1 MDMAMLTASVT
12 TAATIGL
19 GCGTCCSP
27 LISIF
32 LSTYVVSH
40 ADGIKKGITAFLGFF
55 LGKLSSITALCVIS
69 SVISTKF
76 ISDEGY
82 IGSFNLRFAAQICM
96 SIIGLSMLI
105 KWFAAGKKQ
114 NNCSSC
120 KSCQKT
126 EGSGFFPMLFAGI
139 GYGITPCAP
148 LLFMIGYCFTLPVHM
163 ALISSISFGAA
174 SALSPVLLLAAITGA
189 LSKRLSKEIPQ
200 YLKWFRLSSYVI
212 LMILPFVI
220 NYE

>member
-1 MDMAMLTASVT
+1 MDMAMLGASVT

-40 ADGIKKGITAFLGFF
+40 ADGVKKGIIAFLGFF

-82 IGSFNLRFAAQICM
+82 IGSFNLRLAAQICM
-96 SIIGLSMLI
+96 SLI
-105 KWFAAGKKQ
+105 
-114 NNCSSC
+114 
-120 KSCQKT
+120 
-126 EGSGFFPMLFAGI
+126 
-139 GYGITPCAP
+139 
-148 LLFMIGYCFTLPVHM
+148 
-163 ALISSISFGAA
+163 
-174 SALSPVLLLAAITGA
+174 
-189 LSKRLSKEIPQ
+189 
-200 YLKWFRLSSYVI
+200 
-212 LMILPFVI
+212 
-220 NYE
+220 